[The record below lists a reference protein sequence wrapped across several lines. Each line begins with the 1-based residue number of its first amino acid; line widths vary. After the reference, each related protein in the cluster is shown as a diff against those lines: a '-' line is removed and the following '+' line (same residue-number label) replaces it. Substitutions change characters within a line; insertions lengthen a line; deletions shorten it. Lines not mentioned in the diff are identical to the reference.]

1 VNAIPSSPVAING
14 PTSGLCNA
22 QQVIY
27 AVAAVS
33 GATVY
38 NWTVPTGATIVSGQ
52 GTTAIT
58 VNFSG
63 TLGSNSSCG
72 SASVCARASNN
83 CGNSSYRCLA
93 LNTAP
98 ATPVNITGP
107 NSLNP
112 QQVGTYSISAV
123 NSATSYVWTVP
134 SGWVILSG
142 QGTTTVSVRV
152 GSTSGNITVAAVN
165 TCGASVTSKKSVSVK
180 CTRSSIFD
188 FNLWPNPA
196 KDFITLN
203 ISTTNNYQ
211 IEIFNATG
219 NLLLRETNKS
229 EIDVSTLSS
238 GVYIVRVFDAENYH
252 TTRLVIER

>member
-1 VNAIPSSPVAING
+1 MV
-14 PTSGLCNA
+14 
-22 QQVIY
+22 
-27 AVAAVS
+27 
-33 GATVY
+33 
-38 NWTVPTGATIVSGQ
+38 
-52 GTTAIT
+52 
-58 VNFSG
+58 
-63 TLGSNSSCG
+63 
-72 SASVCARASNN
+72 
-83 CGNSSYRCLA
+83 
-93 LNTAP
+93 
-98 ATPVNITGP
+98 
-107 NSLNP
+107 NP
-112 QQVGTYSISAV
+112 QQVGTYSINAV

-142 QGTTTVSVRV
+142 QGTTTVSVRA

-180 CTRSSIFD
+180 CTRSSILD

-219 NLLLRETNKS
+219 NLMLREANKS